1 MMNHPY
7 TEMLLAQQKQ
17 KEMLARAERERV
29 VTQIIR
35 WIRQDAREQAQDEQT
50 MQTPEGSIYEN

>member
-50 MQTPEGSIYEN
+50 MQTPEVSIYEN